1 MSNCAFAYRWF
12 SNKTIDI
19 IRKLW
24 NASDNFAMNNFFQS
38 NVDVE
43 YLRALHCICVPFNC
57 QCVAWKMF
65 NWSQSFQFNS
75 LINNYHLIALK
86 CNKRKIAHDSRAQVC
101 SIYLIKRVARDSC
114 CAAEWTFFSLSIHLS
129 ISLLTQTNEQK
140 LATNVMNTLIPV
152 DEMRTA
158 QNGTEFILDTLEVVA
173 VSHAFNRP
181 SDCGFIWQRAI
192 FCWANVVAEST

>member
-101 SIYLIKRVARDSC
+101 SIYLIKRVARNSC
-114 CAAEWTFFSLSIHLS
+114 CWVDLFFSIYPSIYLSLNTNEWTKTSNKRNEYTNPRRWNAYRTEWNGIHLGHS
-129 ISLLTQTNEQK
+129 
-140 LATNVMNTLIPV
+140 
-152 DEMRTA
+152 R
-158 QNGTEFILDTLEVVA
+158 G
-173 VSHAFNRP
+173 
-181 SDCGFIWQRAI
+181 CGRIACIQ
-192 FCWANVVAEST
+192 